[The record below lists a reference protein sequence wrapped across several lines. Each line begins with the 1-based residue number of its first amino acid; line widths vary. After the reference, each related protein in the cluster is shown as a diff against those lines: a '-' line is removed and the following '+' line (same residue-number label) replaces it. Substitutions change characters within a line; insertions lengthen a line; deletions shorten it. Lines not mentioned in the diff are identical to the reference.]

1 MCFKK
6 LYGFLRRKKKM
17 ASVRDLMYRVKEGTN
32 ALIGK
37 GFTSSDAKAHIEAC
51 SNLAKISLLMSDEAA
66 KKKGIVPPLTELK
79 NAKANMLYRDG
90 QKGAG
95 CRGNEKQTGENAP
108 FYEVLGLPEPIEPYD
123 ASKHKCPFECYMNGR
138 GHYHHYGV
146 NGSGDFKLSFMIK
159 GKLYG
164 LFIIRKKEKK
174 HAMPGGMKE
183 ISEEFFTDA
192 ALRELFE
199 EAFSKASESEIETL
213 CGLFLKGSPKLI
225 YEGVMDDKRN
235 TNQAYG
241 YSCVMNIHFDGEDA
255 LEIMETIRSMLSHCE
270 NETIGAEIVEITDE
284 FIQHQL
290 WSTHRSSIEA
300 VKNYYL
306 PN

>member
-1 MCFKK
+1 MESVVVELSSGLTYVGKVGLTPRQKIKLFLSKK
-6 LYGFLRRKKKM
+6 
-17 ASVRDLMYRVKEGTN
+17 
-32 ALIGK
+32 
-37 GFTSSDAKAHIEAC
+37 
-51 SNLAKISLLMSDEAA
+51 AA
-66 KKKGIVPPLTELK
+66 ERKGILPPLFRLK
-79 NAKANMLYRDG
+79 NAQPKMLYRDG

-95 CRGNEKQTGENAP
+95 PRGDESQTGENAP
-108 FYEVLGLPEPIEPYD
+108 KYEGPGLPDPIEPYD

-138 GHYHHYGV
+138 GHYFVYGP
-146 NGSGDFKLSFMIK
+146 NGSGDLLLTFMID

-199 EAFSKASESEIETL
+199 EAFSKASESQIETL
-213 CGLFLKGSPKLI
+213 CELFLKGNPKLI

-255 LEIMETIRSMLSHCE
+255 SKIMEKISLMLSPCE
-270 NETIGAEIVEITDE
+270 KETIGAEFVEITPE
-284 FIQHQL
+284 FIENQL

-300 VKNYYL
+300 VKGYYV

>member
-1 MCFKK
+1 
-6 LYGFLRRKKKM
+6 M
-17 ASVRDLMYRVKEGTN
+17 ASVAE
-32 ALIGK
+32 I
-37 GFTSSDAKAHIEAC
+37 SSDLKYVGKVFLTPRQKLKVCLSKKAAER
-51 SNLAKISLLMSDEAA
+51 
-66 KKKGIVPPLTELK
+66 KGIVAPLVRLK
-79 NAKANMLYRDG
+79 NAQPNMLYRDG

-95 CRGNEKQTGENAP
+95 PRGDETQTGKNAP
-108 FYEVLGLPEPIEPYD
+108 FYEGPGLPEPIEPYD
-123 ASKHKCPFECYMNGR
+123 ASKHECPYECFINGR
-138 GHYHHYGV
+138 GHYFVYGP
-146 NGSGDFKLSFMIK
+146 NGSGDLLLTFMIN

-199 EAFSKASESEIETL
+199 EAFSKASEAQIEKLCEI
-213 CGLFLKGSPKLI
+213 CIKGNPKLI

-255 LEIMETIRSMLSHCE
+255 LEIMETIRSMLSPCE
-270 NETIGAEIVEITDE
+270 NETIGAEIVEITSE
-284 FIQHQL
+284 FIENQL

-300 VKNYYL
+300 VKGYYV